1 MKQNVGSV
9 DKVLRI
15 IVGLALLSML
25 VWVEG
30 NAKYWGLIG
39 LVPLVT
45 ALMGICP
52 AYSLIGVSTCPSKNN
67 S

>member
-39 LVPLVT
+39 IVPLLT

-52 AYSLIGVSTCPSKNN
+52 AYSLIGVSTCPNKKS
-67 S
+67 

>member
-39 LVPLVT
+39 IVPLAT
-45 ALMGICP
+45 ALLGICP
-52 AYSLIGVSTCPSKNN
+52 AYSLIGVSTCPSKK

>member
-1 MKQNVGSV
+1 MKQNVGSI

-39 LVPLVT
+39 IVPLVT

-52 AYSLIGVSTCPSKNN
+52 AYSLIGVSTCASKK

>member
-39 LVPLVT
+39 IVPLLT
-45 ALMGICP
+45 ALTGICP
-52 AYSLIGVSTCPSKNN
+52 AYSLIGVSTCPSKK